1 MSLIASDKGN
11 GTHFEIIPEDT
22 YTAICCEVIDL
33 GLQRNETY
41 DKVQPKVLIGWEL
54 PELQVEMNNGEK
66 KPRIYTK
73 QYTNSLNERAT
84 LRKDL
89 VAWRGKQ
96 FTEEEKRGFDVS
108 KLLGVPCLL
117 QIVHTKSGDRTYAN
131 LGGITKLP
139 KNMEKPVPQ
148 MPQIRFDIDESPL
161 SMIDEMPTWIQDIIK
176 ESIEYKK
183 RTGSFEELADNE
195 GGELP
200 F

>member
-1 MSLIASDKGN
+1 MSLIASDKGT

-33 GLQRNETY
+33 GLQENKTY

-54 PELQVEMNNGEK
+54 PELQVEINGEM
-66 KPRIYTK
+66 KPRIFTK
-73 QYTNSLNERAT
+73 QYTNSLNDKAT

-96 FTEEEKRGFDVS
+96 FTEEELKGFDVS

-139 KNMEKPVPQ
+139 KG
-148 MPQIRFDIDESPL
+148 MPQPTPQTDKIRFDIDESPL
-161 SMIDEMPTWIQDIIK
+161 SMIEELPSWIQDIIK

-183 RTGSFEELADNE
+183 RTGSFEELDDDE

>member
-33 GLQRNETY
+33 GLQENKTY

-54 PELQVEMNNGEK
+54 PELQVEIGGEM
-66 KPRIYTK
+66 KPRIFTK
-73 QYTNSLNERAT
+73 QYTNSLNDKAT
-84 LRKDL
+84 LR
-89 VAWRGKQ
+89 
-96 FTEEEKRGFDVS
+96 

-117 QIVHTKSGDRTYAN
+117 QIVHSKVGDRTYAN

-139 KNMEKPVPQ
+139 KGMQKPVPQ
-148 MPQIRFDIDESPL
+148 TEQIRFDIDESPL
-161 SMIDEMPTWIQDIIK
+161 SMIDELPSWIQDIIK
-176 ESIEYKK
+176 ESIEYKE
-183 RTGSFEELADNE
+183 RTDGFEELNENE
-195 GGELP
+195 GGDLP

>member
-1 MSLIASDKGN
+1 MSLIASDKGT

-33 GLQRNETY
+33 GLQENKTY

-54 PELQVEMNNGEK
+54 PELQVEINGDM
-66 KPRIYTK
+66 KPRIFTK
-73 QYTNSLNERAT
+73 QYTNSLNDKAT

-96 FTEEEKRGFDVS
+96 FTEEELKGFDVS

-117 QIVHTKSGDRTYAN
+117 QIVHSKSGDRTYAN

-139 KNMEKPVPQ
+139 KG
-148 MPQIRFDIDESPL
+148 MPQPTPQTDKIRFDIDESPL
-161 SMIDEMPTWIQDIIK
+161 SMIEELPSWIQDIIK

-183 RTGSFEELADNE
+183 RTGSFEELDDDE

>member
-1 MSLIASDKGN
+1 MSLIASDKGT

-33 GLQRNETY
+33 GLQENKTY

-54 PELQVEMNNGEK
+54 PELQVEINGDM
-66 KPRIYTK
+66 KPRIFTK
-73 QYTNSLNERAT
+73 QYTNSLNDKAT

-96 FTEEEKRGFDVS
+96 FTEEELKGFDVS

-117 QIVHTKSGDRTYAN
+117 QIVHSKSGDRTYAN

-139 KNMEKPVPQ
+139 KG
-148 MPQIRFDIDESPL
+148 MPQPTPLTDKIRFDIDESPL
-161 SMIDEMPTWIQDIIK
+161 SMIEELPSWIQDIIK

-183 RTGSFEELADNE
+183 RTGSFEELDDDE

>member
-1 MSLIASDKGN
+1 MSLIASDKGT
-11 GTHFEIIPEDT
+11 GKHFEIIPEDT

-33 GLQRNETY
+33 GLQRNETF

-54 PELQVEMNNGEK
+54 PDLQVEINGEMQ
-66 KPRIYTK
+66 PRIYTK

-117 QIVHTKSGDRTYAN
+117 QIVHSKAGDRTYAN

-139 KNMEKPVPQ
+139 KNMERPIPQ

-161 SMIDEMPTWIQDIIK
+161 SMLDDMPAWIQDIIK
-176 ESIEYKK
+176 ESIEYKE
-183 RTGSFEELADNE
+183 RTDGFEELNDNE
-195 GGELP
+195 GGDLP

>member
-1 MSLIASDKGN
+1 MSLIASDKGT

-33 GLQRNETY
+33 GLQENKTY

-54 PELQVEMNNGEK
+54 PELQVEINGEM
-66 KPRIYTK
+66 KPRIFTK
-73 QYTNSLNERAT
+73 QYTNSLNDKAT

-96 FTEEEKRGFDVS
+96 FTEEELKGFDVS

-117 QIVHTKSGDRTYAN
+117 QIVHSKSGDRTYAN

-139 KNMEKPVPQ
+139 KG
-148 MPQIRFDIDESPL
+148 MPQPTPQTDKIRFDIDESPL
-161 SMIDEMPTWIQDIIK
+161 SMIEELPSWIQDIIK

-183 RTGSFEELADNE
+183 RTGSFEELDDDE

>member
-33 GLQRNETY
+33 GLQENKTY

-54 PELQVEMNNGEK
+54 PELQ
-66 KPRIYTK
+66 
-73 QYTNSLNERAT
+73 
-84 LRKDL
+84 
-89 VAWRGKQ
+89 
-96 FTEEEKRGFDVS
+96 FTEEELKGFDVS

-117 QIVHTKSGDRTYAN
+117 QIVHSKVGDRTYAN

-139 KNMEKPVPQ
+139 KGMQKPVPQ
-148 MPQIRFDIDESPL
+148 TEQIRFDIDESPL
-161 SMIDEMPTWIQDIIK
+161 SMIDELPSWIQDIIK
-176 ESIEYKK
+176 ESIEYKE
-183 RTGSFEELADNE
+183 RTDGFEELNENE
-195 GGELP
+195 GGDLP

>member
-33 GLQRNETY
+33 GLQENKTY
-41 DKVQPKVLIGWEL
+41 DKVQPKVLIGWEI
-54 PELQVEMNNGEK
+54 PELQVEIGGEM

-73 QYTNSLNERAT
+73 QYTNSLNDKAT
-84 LRKDL
+84 LCKHL

-96 FTEEEKRGFDVS
+96 FTEEEKKGFDVS

-117 QIVHTKSGDRTYAN
+117 QIVHEKSGDKTYTN
-131 LGGITKLP
+131 LGSITKLP
-139 KNMEKPVPQ
+139 KGMPKPEPQ

-161 SMIDEMPTWIQDIIK
+161 SMINEMPTWIQDIIK
-176 ESIEYKK
+176 ESIEYKE
-183 RTGSFEELADNE
+183 RTDGFEELGDNE
-195 GGELP
+195 GGDLP

>member
-1 MSLIASDKGN
+1 MSLIASDKGT

-33 GLQRNETY
+33 GLQENKTY

-54 PELQVEMNNGEK
+54 PELQVEISGEM
-66 KPRIYTK
+66 KPRIFTK
-73 QYTNSLNERAT
+73 QYTNSLNDKAT

-96 FTEEEKRGFDVS
+96 FTEEELKGFDVS

-117 QIVHTKSGDRTYAN
+117 QIVHSKSGDRTYAN

-139 KNMEKPVPQ
+139 KG
-148 MPQIRFDIDESPL
+148 MPQPTPQTDKIRFDIDESPL
-161 SMIDEMPTWIQDIIK
+161 SMIDELPSWIQDIIK

-183 RTGSFEELADNE
+183 RTGSFEELDDDE

>member
-1 MSLIASDKGN
+1 MSLIASDKGT

-33 GLQRNETY
+33 GLQENKTY

-54 PELQVEMNNGEK
+54 PELQVEINGEM
-66 KPRIYTK
+66 KPRIFTK
-73 QYTNSLNERAT
+73 QYTNSLNDKAT

-96 FTEEEKRGFDVS
+96 FTEEELKGFDVS

-117 QIVHTKSGDRTYAN
+117 QIVHSKSGDRTYAN

-139 KNMEKPVPQ
+139 KG
-148 MPQIRFDIDESPL
+148 MPQPTPQTDKIRFDIDESPL
-161 SMIDEMPTWIQDIIK
+161 SMIDDMPSWIQDIIK

-183 RTGSFEELADNE
+183 RTGSFEELDDDE